1 MVVYLGNSKNV
12 VINNA
17 VSTISAELSKDATE
31 RLNYKKSGT
40 YVKRP
45 IQSKT
50 AELYYDN
57 NEAIANVVDIKQED
71 LIKSNFIHIES
82 ELQHDILEFY
92 ETLLNNN
99 KTEFSLIIADYA
111 LFGAGA
117 GEILVIDEN
126 NVKVDHVPQTL
137 LEIILVKD
145 KEGIEYPLVE
155 VKDYTNKVVGYNR
168 LFNFAYPDNFITANK
183 GFELG
188 QMLWYGSGQFNDFYD
203 KPFYFQLVQDIL
215 SEMAVKECDTKTFNN
230 GNQTSGI
237 VYINKTGVQ
246 SLKVNRPFKEVEY
259 DPDNLPEDDPDPVT
273 APPLPANVETLKTEI
288 GKAGFGNSFFYEET
302 DDPMAINYINLTNNN
317 QDYVLKKLDKYKTE
331 IYRRAKIPQERL
343 MDSSV
348 KESMNSQ
355 KTVAIWTI
363 YLKSLD
369 SSQQDFEQ
377 LLSDYLF
384 FVYDETLDISI
395 DVPEFEEFKIARAQ
409 LVISLFNNAGLTHE
423 NYIKQLNNI
432 YEWVD
437 TDNLNEWFSKEY
449 FFNGKMLSDMVAQ
462 PTSDSTDA
470 AGGMFDFNING

>member
-1 MVVYLGNSKNV
+1 MVVYVGNSKNI
-12 VINNA
+12 VISNA
-17 VSTISAELSKDATE
+17 VNEINAELSEDAKE
-31 RLNYKKSGT
+31 RLNYKKNGN

-45 IQSKT
+45 IQSKI

-71 LIKSNFIHIES
+71 LIKSNYIHIES
-82 ELQHDILEFY
+82 ELQPDILEFY

-99 KTEFSLIIADYA
+99 KKDFSLIIADYA

-117 GEILVIDEN
+117 GEIIVIDDN
-126 NVKVDHVPQTL
+126 NVKVDHTPQTL
-137 LEIILVKD
+137 LEITLIKD
-145 KEGIEYPLVE
+145 DKGVEYPLVE
-155 VKDYTNKVVGYNR
+155 VKDYNNKVVGYNR
-168 LFNFAYPDNFITANK
+168 LFHFAYPDNFITSNK

-188 QMLWYGSGQFNDFYD
+188 QMLWYGNGQFNDFYD

-215 SEMAVKECDTKTFNN
+215 AEMAVKECDTKTFNN

-246 SLKVNRPFKEVEY
+246 SLKINNPLPDVEF
-259 DPDNLPEDDPDPVT
+259 DPEHLPEDDPEPVT
-273 APPLPANVETLKTEI
+273 TAPLPANVEVLKTEI
-288 GKAGFGNSFFYEET
+288 SKAGFGNSFFYEET
-302 DDPMAINYINLTNNN
+302 DDAMDIKYINLTNNN
-317 QDYVLKKLDKYKTE
+317 QDYVLKKLETYKKE
-331 IYRRAKIPQERL
+331 VYRRAKIPMERL
-343 MDSSV
+343 MDSSI

-369 SSQQDFEQ
+369 SAQQDFEQ
-377 LLSDYLF
+377 LISDYLF

-409 LVISLFNNAGLTHE
+409 LAISLFNNGGLTHE
-423 NYIKQLNNI
+423 NYVKQLNNI

-437 TDNLNEWFSKEY
+437 IDNLNEWYSKEY
-449 FFNGKMLSDMVAQ
+449 FFNGKLLSDMVTQ

-470 AGGMFDFNING
+470 AGGMFDFNIN